1 MMTSNTMRKIINMI
15 NNNSELSDECIFN
28 SLNMPPGKSHEEVVS
43 ILKTIKQ
50 IKMMPEIQRNY
61 FL

>member
-1 MMTSNTMRKIINMI
+1 MRKIINMI